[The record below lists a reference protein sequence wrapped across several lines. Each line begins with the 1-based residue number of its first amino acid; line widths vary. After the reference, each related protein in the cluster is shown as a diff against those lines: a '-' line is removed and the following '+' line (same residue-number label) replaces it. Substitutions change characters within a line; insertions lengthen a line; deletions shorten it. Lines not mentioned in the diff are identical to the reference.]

1 MFHQVKVN
9 EECGNLL
16 HFPLQENKMT
26 TLWRNL
32 KNIRWLY
39 IGSELQPHQA
49 AELFHWKATANDNGK
64 QIGSA
69 AANFI
74 PGDFYVD
81 NGSSPYHQ

>member
-1 MFHQVKVN
+1 MA
-9 EECGNLL
+9 
-16 HFPLQENKMT
+16 
-26 TLWRNL
+26 TLRRNL

-39 IGSELQPHQA
+39 IGSELQPPQA
-49 AELFHWKATANDNGK
+49 AEIFHWKVTANDNGK

-81 NGSSPYHQ
+81 DGSSPYHQ